1 MAITRERAEKDG
13 MLGGGCPEL
22 KGKEKL
28 DWADIEGQTITVE
41 SVINTTNADGE
52 KLTAITVKEY
62 PEHFFWAGSVITK
75 WAEEYGAEFIGT
87 VVEVGKMTKTKQGRN
102 CRAFDIK

>member
-22 KGKEKL
+22 KNKTKL
-28 DWADIEGQTITVE
+28 DWADIESQEVTVE
-41 SVINTTNADGE
+41 QIIPTTNADGE
-52 KLTAITVKEY
+52 KLLAITFKEY

-75 WAEEYGAEFIGT
+75 WADEYGAEFIGT
-87 VVEVGKMTKTKQGRN
+87 KISVGAMTKTKQGRN
-102 CRAFDIK
+102 CRAFDIV